1 MSNAKRTEI
10 QAAIQRLKEEIRRL
24 SEQQAAAEKV
34 AAPVGVTTDDSRQ
47 YKERHSRIKRLTRE
61 LAELGSE
68 QGALH
73 EQKEA
78 QEIARQSTESAQAN
92 RSMRTRESRNQC

>member
-1 MSNAKRTEI
+1 MSDGEPRKS
-10 QAAIQRLKEEIRRL
+10 QAVIQRLRGEIRKL

-34 AAPVGVTTDDSRQ
+34 AALVGMTTDDSRQ

-68 QGALH
+68 QGAQH

-78 QEIARQSTESAQAN
+78 QEIARQSTESA
-92 RSMRTRESRNQC
+92 

>member
-1 MSNAKRTEI
+1 MSNVERREI
-10 QAAIQRLKEEIRRL
+10 QTAIQRVEDEISRL
-24 SEQQAAAEKV
+24 SEQQTAAEKI
-34 AAPVGVTTDDSRQ
+34 AALVGMTTDDSRQ

-68 QGALH
+68 QGAHH

-78 QEIARQSTESAQAN
+78 QEIARHGTEGA
-92 RSMRTRESRNQC
+92 

>member
-1 MSNAKRTEI
+1 MSDGEPRKS
-10 QAAIQRLKEEIRRL
+10 QAVIQRLKGEIRRL

-34 AAPVGVTTDDSRQ
+34 AALVGMTTDDSRQ

-68 QGALH
+68 QGTHH

-78 QEIARQSTESAQAN
+78 QEIARHSTEGA
-92 RSMRTRESRNQC
+92 